1 MHQTT
6 PKPFILSGPAQITK
20 TYARYG
26 KAAPADVEAAV
37 AGKDGIVI
45 ATLTEDDDGFLTP
58 VVIGGQTL
66 NLQFDTGSADL

>member
-1 MHQTT
+1 VHQTT
-6 PKPFILSGPAQITK
+6 PKPFILSGPAQIAK